1 VGHPRENSRF
11 PAGMTERKAKAKA
24 KSKGKSRSFASLR
37 MTSNFVMDAKH
48 FVRDDKQFCDG

>member
-1 VGHPRENSRF
+1 
-11 PAGMTERKAKAKA
+11 MTERKAKAKA